1 MRLTSRRS
9 AVLRAVVA
17 LVAATLIQSG
27 CNMSSGWMRNRIG
40 HHYYRTGD
48 YTAARRTFEQ
58 ALMNDPWNADY
69 AFNVAASMQRQGDL
83 IGAERM
89 YDHALAL
96 NPSHQPTYHALAGL
110 LHEQGR
116 TAEAQELLTSWVATQ
131 PHMPEAHLEMASLQ
145 QKLGDYP
152 GAEASLQMALRNNP
166 RHPRVLAQ
174 LGQVYERTGRTAE
187 AAALYQRSLAY
198 HHYQPQVASRLGAIT
213 TAAHPSP
220 SLQLAQQMPQHDPLL
235 NPFPRT
241 ARPADPR
248 MFSGVPHTA
257 YSPSWTMSTAN
268 PDPVFFAPGAMASGT
283 TVGMPVAGPTA
294 ITLPAGTGP
303 GGGVPMSA
311 TGQILAPT
319 ATGPAGWNAV
329 AVPQPV
335 MVQTA
340 PLPNVPPTTMIPAG
354 SQPVLLA
361 PAQSI
366 GVPSGSFTQPVE
378 LGAPVPVTKVSPV
391 AFPVATSVA
400 PIVPAF

>member
-1 MRLTSRRS
+1 MRPDLRRS
-9 AVLRAVVA
+9 IAPRAALALLAV
-17 LVAATLIQSG
+17 TLIQSG

-116 TAEAQELLTSWVATQ
+116 TAEAQELLTAWVATQ

-145 QKLGDYP
+145 QKLGDYA
-152 GAEASLQMALRNNP
+152 GAEASLQLALRQNP

-198 HHYQPQVASRLGAIT
+198 QHYQPQVASRLGAIA
-213 TAAHPSP
+213 TAGYPSP
-220 SLQLAQQMPQHDPLL
+220 SLQLAQQMPQYDPLL
-235 NPFPRT
+235 SPFPRT
-241 ARPADPR
+241 ARPADPL

-257 YSPSWTMSTAN
+257 YSPSGTMSMA
-268 PDPVFFAPGAMASGT
+268 PFGPVFFAPGEMASGT
-283 TVGMPVAGPTA
+283 TAGMPLAGPSA
-294 ITLPAGTGP
+294 ITVPAGTGP
-303 GGGVPMSA
+303 GGRVPLSA
-311 TGQILAPT
+311 TTQIISPA
-319 ATGPAGWNAV
+319 AAGPGGWNA
-329 AVPQPV
+329 AAAPQPV

-340 PLPNVPPTTMIPAG
+340 PLTGVHPTTIIPGG
-354 SQPVLLA
+354 SRPVLMA
-361 PAQSI
+361 PAQNT
-366 GVPSGSFTQPVE
+366 GFPSGGFTQPVE
-378 LGAPVPVTKVSPV
+378 LGAPVPITQGSAVSDPV
-391 AFPVATSVA
+391 VTSVT